1 MRSLQNEQL
10 WLLLGEADQYL
21 HSCAGWMIPSSFTE
35 FLQNKDAEQFREEA
49 AGALTVT
56 LHTHS
61 KRWLQS
67 QGAAGDGTSG
77 GDGDTSPK

>member
-1 MRSLQNEQL
+1 MNNFGFSWERQINTF
-10 WLLLGEADQYL
+10 
-21 HSCAGWMIPSSFTE
+21 HSCAGWRIPSSFTE

-77 GDGDTSPK
+77 EEL